1 MSPPCSR
8 NARNRGLIQTTY
20 QVRQKRSGVGMDHSL
35 SDDQRRARKIRRFTI
50 GVSLALIV
58 FCNAIMLVG
67 LWASGINLD
76 ELATPP
82 DVFNSKQ
89 DICLRLGWQF
99 VTGAADPV
107 RLCSEWINLSDQSGK
122 THQIQPGI
130 KLRHGPDGQYYV
142 DRGVH
147 ADYWLLI
154 LVLVVV
160 AVIAFGLVAKW
171 YLVGRYRLRLESAT
185 GHGASLV
192 H

>member
-1 MSPPCSR
+1 
-8 NARNRGLIQTTY
+8 
-20 QVRQKRSGVGMDHSL
+20 MDHSL

-130 KLRHGPDGQYYV
+130 KLRQ
-142 DRGVH
+142 DR
-147 ADYWLLI
+147 
-154 LVLVVV
+154 
-160 AVIAFGLVAKW
+160 KST
-171 YLVGRYRLRLESAT
+171 RLNSSHIQKSRMPSSA
-185 GHGASLV
+185 
-192 H
+192 